1 MKFFETFTMAVAATT
16 IGLTGFIVMNNIGTQ
31 AQEGIAYQR
40 GGGKVT
46 YVAPQQQVKTPTF
59 DDVQRAWNWCSAV
72 NPDHVVECTEFR
84 LREED
89 FRF

>member
-1 MKFFETFTMAVAATT
+1 MKLSTVLEFTLAGIFIATVPFGVYQLVNKSATATETQ
-16 IGLTGFIVMNNIGTQ
+16 I
-31 AQEGIAYQR
+31 ER
-40 GGGKVT
+40 H
-46 YVAPQQQVKTPTF
+46 QQQVKTPTF

>member
-1 MKFFETFTMAVAATT
+1 MKLSTVLEFTLAGIFIATIPFGVNRLLEKGQTAAQDIIQRENQTR
-16 IGLTGFIVMNNIGTQ
+16 
-31 AQEGIAYQR
+31 QE
-40 GGGKVT
+40 
-46 YVAPQQQVKTPTF
+46 QVKTPTF